1 MSVNSFFMSYSAIRK
16 RNCGCYTIPFSGV
29 GMEFFPLGVPP
40 DLSGVVLHEAGFL
53 AKNDWWSFPNVLG
66 PFWRLYYNSR
76 PGHKVVFRARSTNW
90 TPGISC

>member
-1 MSVNSFFMSYSAIRK
+1 MSYSAIRK